1 MSEATDR
8 SHRGGL
14 DDRRGRAT
22 GTQPASL
29 VEAFVCNAARA
40 PEKLCLR
47 FEGDEWTYGRLHQQ
61 AVTFAAALRTW
72 GLRPRDRVS
81 LYLENCPDF
90 LAAYLGTHLAGGV
103 VVPVSSQYRRVE
115 LRYILGDAGVRLCLT
130 DRERRPELERGTL
143 PDLEAVIEAGQELQ
157 GFLDAAETYK
167 PGLPEGEDLGV
178 IAYTS
183 GTTGRSKGAML
194 LHRNLIANAEAVCTA
209 WRWTE
214 EDRLLLTLPLFHT
227 HGLMV
232 GAHGTFFTGA
242 SAELHRRFDAA
253 AVYDALLSG
262 RFTMF
267 FGVPTMY
274 TRLLRDAEARAERPP
289 PLRLYV
295 SGSAPLSPQAFEEFE
310 RVFGQRILERY
321 GMTET
326 IMNLTNPYDGERR
339 PGTVGRSFPGQEAR
353 VVDIKTR
360 EPLKPGEIG
369 EIEVRGPHVFAGYWN
384 RPDATEESFDKD
396 GWFRTGD
403 LGFVGEDGYFTITGR
418 SKELIIS
425 SGYNV
430 YPREVEEVVEGCP
443 GVSEVAVVGL
453 PDPEFGER
461 VVAAVVRDDPDLS
474 AEEIVNFCRKNLA
487 GYKKPRQVVFVDA
500 LPRNALGKVL
510 KHVVRNELS
519 EAEE

>member
-1 MSEATDR
+1 MA
-8 SHRGGL
+8 GC
-14 DDRRGRAT
+14 
-22 GTQPASL
+22 PASIA
-29 VEAFVCNAARA
+29 EAFILNAGRT
-40 PEKLCLR
+40 PDKLCLR
-47 FEGDEWTYGRLHQQ
+47 FEGEEWTYERLREREEN
-61 AVTFAAALRTW
+61 FAAALGTW
-72 GLRPRDRVS
+72 GLQLGERVA
-81 LYLENCPDF
+81 LFLGNHPDF

-103 VVPVSSQYRRVE
+103 VVPVNTRYRRTE
-115 LRYILGDAGVRLCLT
+115 LRHIFGDAGVRLCFT
-130 DRERRPELERGTL
+130 DADGRPELEGVRGEL
-143 PDLEAVIEAGQELQ
+143 PDLEAVIETGEELED
-157 GFLDAAETYK
+157 FLD
-167 PGLPEGEDLGV
+167 EGQDHDLRPPHADDLAV

-194 LHRNLIANAEAVCTA
+194 LHRNLVANAEAVCTA
-209 WRWTE
+209 WRWTA
-214 EDRLLLTLPLFHT
+214 EDHLLLTLPLFHT

-262 RFTMF
+262 GFTMF

-274 TRLLRDAEARAERPP
+274 ARLLRDAEGRSERPP

-295 SGSAPLSPQAFEEFE
+295 SGSASLSPQMFERFE

-339 PGTVGRSFPGQEAR
+339 PGTVGKPFPGQEAR
-353 VVDIKTR
+353 VVDVETR
-360 EPLKPGEIG
+360 QPLHAGEVG

-384 RPDATEESFDKD
+384 QPAATEESFDRD

-403 LGFVGEDGYFTITGR
+403 LGCVGEDGYFTITGR

-425 SGYNV
+425 GGYNV
-430 YPREVEEVVEGCP
+430 YPREIEEVLEGCP
-443 GVSEVAVVGL
+443 GVTEVAVVGL

-461 VVAAVVRDDPDLS
+461 VVAAVVRDDPGLT
-474 AEEIVNFCRKNLA
+474 AEKVESFCREGLA
-487 GYKKPRQVVFVDA
+487 SYKKPRQVVFVDA
-500 LPRNALGKVL
+500 LPRNAMGKVL
-510 KHVVRNELS
+510 KQEVREGLI
-519 EAEE
+519 EPEE